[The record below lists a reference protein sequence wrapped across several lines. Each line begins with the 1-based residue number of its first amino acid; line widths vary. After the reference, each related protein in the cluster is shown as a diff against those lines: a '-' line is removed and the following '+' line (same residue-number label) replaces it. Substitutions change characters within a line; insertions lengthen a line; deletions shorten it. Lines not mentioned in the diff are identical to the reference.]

1 MIFNLARVLSMQRNI
16 SSQTRRFRLWRRNKK
31 YKKYHFKDHMILALV
46 YLLKCMKKIR
56 QNNLIFTL
64 AQLQKRTKSVTSRQY
79 DFHFSVPI
87 KI

>member
-31 YKKYHFKDHMILALV
+31 YKKYHFKDHMILALA

-56 QNNLIFTL
+56 QNNLI
-64 AQLQKRTKSVTSRQY
+64 
-79 DFHFSVPI
+79 HFSATTETYKKCHFKTI
-87 KI
+87 